1 MAKSYAPFNS
11 RTYDLQFDKII
22 KDVKGKMGALLE
34 ETAKGALTDI
44 INNEP
49 APFKTGSYIAS
60 HRVGINQEDT
70 SDTVFEDVGEMSLEG
85 AREIARAQLPKIKN
99 IKDTDTIIISN
110 SVGYSTKYGYSWARN
125 VEYAGWGG
133 SGYYLVYEKAAL
145 KAMND
150 IEKHVQSVKTTTTR
164 TVK

>member
-1 MAKSYAPFNS
+1 MAVLQPFNS
-11 RTYDLQFDKII
+11 RIYDLQFDKII

-34 ETAKGALTDI
+34 ETAKGAMNDI

-49 APFKTGSYIAS
+49 APYKTGSYIAS
-60 HRVGINQEDT
+60 HRIGVNQEDT
-70 SDTVFEDVGEMSLEG
+70 SDTVFVEKGGISLES
-85 AREIARAQLPKIKN
+85 ARNRARAELTKLKN